1 MIKSRE
7 ISDFE
12 IIKGC
17 AEYLQISEADI
28 VSDDYMQEH
37 PDVLDILVNVAIN
50 CKRKPRRE
58 NMVAHRQLVVHSFGC
73 NDIGYTTRRNA
84 EKRTREKMLEDKTFQ
99 YLIKKITKFIIE
111 KDYMISDF
119 EVINSKVVGYHGN
132 EIDIVIP
139 NGLQLAERAFS
150 KCTTIESITLNKEIK
165 EIPWSAFSNCE
176 KLTSIYGL
184 EQVETIGRNAF
195 YCCKNLSK
203 IDLPQGIT
211 EIDDHVFY
219 GCTSL
224 EGITIPANVIE
235 IGYAAFQDCKNLR
248 SIKFPKGLKKIHTKA
263 FMCCDSLE
271 EIEIPESVERI
282 GDAAFEFCE
291 SLKSISFS
299 RETIVE
305 RNAFSYTPWEVE
317 QANGG
322 AFITNGILHKVDE
335 KIEEYTIPEDV
346 TKIAMAAFCK
356 SNIKKLTIPKNVRYI
371 GAYAFSESQI
381 TEIHFKCKECEFDH
395 SLFDRCRNIK
405 EIVLPTGI
413 KRIYEHT
420 FGNVDAIVEVPES
433 VESIDYNAFALSP
446 LSKPTGMKPKIR
458 AKEGT
463 LGAEFAKEHGIEL
476 ILKEY
481 VKK

>member
-1 MIKSRE
+1 MKKSRE
-7 ISDFE
+7 ISDYE

-28 VSDDYMQEH
+28 VSDDYMQDH

-50 CKRKPRRE
+50 CKKKPRRE

-99 YLIKKITKFIIE
+99 SHIREITNFIIN
-111 KDYMISDF
+111 KDYMINDF
-119 EVINSKVVGYHGN
+119 EIINFKVVGYHGKGK
-132 EIDIVIP
+132 DIVIP
-139 NGLQLAERAFS
+139 DGLQLGEYAFS
-150 KCTTIESITLNKEIK
+150 KCTTIESVILNKEIK

-184 EQVETIGRNAF
+184 EQVEKIGRNAF
-195 YCCKNLSK
+195 YCCENLIN
-203 IDLPQGIT
+203 IDLPLGIT
-211 EIDDHVFY
+211 EIEDHAFY

-224 EGITIPANVIE
+224 KKITIPASVME

-248 SIKFPKGLKKIHTKA
+248 SIKFPKGLKKIHTEA

-282 GDAAFEFCE
+282 GDAAFEFCKN
-291 SLKSISFS
+291 LKSISFY
-299 RETIVE
+299 RGTVVGK
-305 RNAFSYTPWEVE
+305 NAFSYTPWEIE

-322 AFITNGILHKVDE
+322 AFITDGILHKVDE
-335 KIEEYTIPEDV
+335 RIEEYTIPEDV

-381 TEIHFKCKECEFDH
+381 TEIHFECKECEFDH

-433 VESIDYNAFALSP
+433 VESIDCNAFALSP
-446 LSKPTGMKPKIR
+446 LSKPTDMKPKIR

-463 LGAEFAKEHGIEL
+463 LGAKFAKEHQIEL
-476 ILKEY
+476 ILK
-481 VKK
+481 